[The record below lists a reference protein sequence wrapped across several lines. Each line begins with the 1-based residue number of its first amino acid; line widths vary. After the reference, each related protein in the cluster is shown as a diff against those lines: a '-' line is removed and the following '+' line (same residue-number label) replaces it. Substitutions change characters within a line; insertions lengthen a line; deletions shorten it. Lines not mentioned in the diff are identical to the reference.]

1 MKGNKRNGFIK
12 VLAAFVCCG
21 VLCFI
26 FTGAAELNASDLHTG
41 QPLLS
46 GLVNGGA
53 SLSALLTVPRFDFDK
68 VISDY
73 NRQESDNTSSQGS
86 ITEKEEQ
93 TPQTDSNQTSS
104 DIHTS
109 DGQSREESGTNTNSD
124 APAEDVLVDVSEPL
138 TPETKIISL
147 NLRGDKN
154 DLADFTAKDGEIRR
168 VTYTPLEADN
178 IINLENGQ
186 LRNCTELEN
195 GDILKIASKPADID
209 IELNNG
215 KIIPSI
221 GFGTWKLKNNEET
234 VEIIKDA
241 IKCGYRHID
250 TAFAYGNEET
260 IGKGIK
266 ESNIDRKDLFITGK
280 LWNDDRGYENII
292 NACKRTIKNLNCEY
306 LDLYLIHWPASKAVH
321 DDWIEINKE
330 TWQALEYLYE
340 QGLVKAIGVCNFK
353 INQLEELI
361 KTAKIKPMVNQIE
374 FHIGVY
380 NKDILDYCNR
390 NNIVVEAWSPLG
402 SGKLFKVEELKLM
415 ASKYNVSVAQ
425 LCIRWCLQNN
435 TLPLPKSK
443 NIERI
448 KNNLDV
454 FNFEIT
460 NEDMEYLNNFRK
472 VGSSGLDSETITL
485 FN

>member
-1 MKGNKRNGFIK
+1 M
-12 VLAAFVCCG
+12 
-21 VLCFI
+21 
-26 FTGAAELNASDLHTG
+26 
-41 QPLLS
+41 
-46 GLVNGGA
+46 
-53 SLSALLTVPRFDFDK
+53 
-68 VISDY
+68 
-73 NRQESDNTSSQGS
+73 
-86 ITEKEEQ
+86 
-93 TPQTDSNQTSS
+93 
-104 DIHTS
+104 
-109 DGQSREESGTNTNSD
+109 
-124 APAEDVLVDVSEPL
+124 
-138 TPETKIISL
+138 
-147 NLRGDKN
+147 
-154 DLADFTAKDGEIRR
+154 
-168 VTYTPLEADN
+168 
-178 IINLENGQ
+178 
-186 LRNCTELEN
+186 
-195 GDILKIASKPADID
+195 
-209 IELNNG
+209 ELNNG

-234 VEIIKDA
+234 VEVIKEA
-241 IKCGYRHID
+241 IKCGYSHID

-390 NNIVVEAWSPLG
+390 NNIIVEAWSPLG

>member
-1 MKGNKRNGFIK
+1 M
-12 VLAAFVCCG
+12 
-21 VLCFI
+21 
-26 FTGAAELNASDLHTG
+26 
-41 QPLLS
+41 
-46 GLVNGGA
+46 
-53 SLSALLTVPRFDFDK
+53 
-68 VISDY
+68 
-73 NRQESDNTSSQGS
+73 
-86 ITEKEEQ
+86 
-93 TPQTDSNQTSS
+93 
-104 DIHTS
+104 
-109 DGQSREESGTNTNSD
+109 
-124 APAEDVLVDVSEPL
+124 
-138 TPETKIISL
+138 
-147 NLRGDKN
+147 
-154 DLADFTAKDGEIRR
+154 
-168 VTYTPLEADN
+168 
-178 IINLENGQ
+178 
-186 LRNCTELEN
+186 
-195 GDILKIASKPADID
+195 
-209 IELNNG
+209 ELNNG

-234 VEIIKDA
+234 VEVIKEA
-241 IKCGYRHID
+241 IKCGYNHID

-390 NNIVVEAWSPLG
+390 NNIIVEAWSPLG

-460 NEDMEYLNNFRK
+460 DEDMEYLNNFRK

>member
-1 MKGNKRNGFIK
+1 M
-12 VLAAFVCCG
+12 
-21 VLCFI
+21 
-26 FTGAAELNASDLHTG
+26 
-41 QPLLS
+41 
-46 GLVNGGA
+46 
-53 SLSALLTVPRFDFDK
+53 
-68 VISDY
+68 
-73 NRQESDNTSSQGS
+73 
-86 ITEKEEQ
+86 
-93 TPQTDSNQTSS
+93 
-104 DIHTS
+104 
-109 DGQSREESGTNTNSD
+109 
-124 APAEDVLVDVSEPL
+124 
-138 TPETKIISL
+138 
-147 NLRGDKN
+147 
-154 DLADFTAKDGEIRR
+154 
-168 VTYTPLEADN
+168 
-178 IINLENGQ
+178 
-186 LRNCTELEN
+186 
-195 GDILKIASKPADID
+195 
-209 IELNNG
+209 ELNNG

-234 VEIIKDA
+234 VEVIKEA

-390 NNIVVEAWSPLG
+390 NNIIVEAWSPLG
-402 SGKLFKVEELKLM
+402 SGKLFKVEELKEM

>member
-1 MKGNKRNGFIK
+1 M
-12 VLAAFVCCG
+12 
-21 VLCFI
+21 
-26 FTGAAELNASDLHTG
+26 
-41 QPLLS
+41 
-46 GLVNGGA
+46 
-53 SLSALLTVPRFDFDK
+53 
-68 VISDY
+68 
-73 NRQESDNTSSQGS
+73 
-86 ITEKEEQ
+86 
-93 TPQTDSNQTSS
+93 
-104 DIHTS
+104 
-109 DGQSREESGTNTNSD
+109 
-124 APAEDVLVDVSEPL
+124 
-138 TPETKIISL
+138 
-147 NLRGDKN
+147 
-154 DLADFTAKDGEIRR
+154 
-168 VTYTPLEADN
+168 
-178 IINLENGQ
+178 
-186 LRNCTELEN
+186 
-195 GDILKIASKPADID
+195 
-209 IELNNG
+209 ELNNG

-234 VEIIKDA
+234 IEIIKEA
-241 IKCGYRHID
+241 IKYGYRHID

-390 NNIVVEAWSPLG
+390 NNIIVEAWSPLG
-402 SGKLFKVEELKLM
+402 SGKLFKVEELKEM

>member
-1 MKGNKRNGFIK
+1 M
-12 VLAAFVCCG
+12 
-21 VLCFI
+21 
-26 FTGAAELNASDLHTG
+26 
-41 QPLLS
+41 
-46 GLVNGGA
+46 
-53 SLSALLTVPRFDFDK
+53 
-68 VISDY
+68 
-73 NRQESDNTSSQGS
+73 
-86 ITEKEEQ
+86 
-93 TPQTDSNQTSS
+93 
-104 DIHTS
+104 
-109 DGQSREESGTNTNSD
+109 
-124 APAEDVLVDVSEPL
+124 
-138 TPETKIISL
+138 
-147 NLRGDKN
+147 
-154 DLADFTAKDGEIRR
+154 
-168 VTYTPLEADN
+168 
-178 IINLENGQ
+178 
-186 LRNCTELEN
+186 
-195 GDILKIASKPADID
+195 
-209 IELNNG
+209 ELNNG

-234 VEIIKDA
+234 VEVIKEA
-241 IKCGYRHID
+241 IKCGYSHID

-402 SGKLFKVEELKLM
+402 SGKLFKVDELKEM

>member
-1 MKGNKRNGFIK
+1 M
-12 VLAAFVCCG
+12 
-21 VLCFI
+21 
-26 FTGAAELNASDLHTG
+26 
-41 QPLLS
+41 
-46 GLVNGGA
+46 
-53 SLSALLTVPRFDFDK
+53 
-68 VISDY
+68 
-73 NRQESDNTSSQGS
+73 
-86 ITEKEEQ
+86 
-93 TPQTDSNQTSS
+93 
-104 DIHTS
+104 
-109 DGQSREESGTNTNSD
+109 
-124 APAEDVLVDVSEPL
+124 
-138 TPETKIISL
+138 
-147 NLRGDKN
+147 
-154 DLADFTAKDGEIRR
+154 
-168 VTYTPLEADN
+168 
-178 IINLENGQ
+178 
-186 LRNCTELEN
+186 
-195 GDILKIASKPADID
+195 
-209 IELNNG
+209 ELNNG

-234 VEIIKDA
+234 IEIIKEA
-241 IKCGYRHID
+241 IKYGYRHID

-390 NNIVVEAWSPLG
+390 NNIIVEAWSPLG
-402 SGKLFKVEELKLM
+402 SGKLFKVEELKEM

-460 NEDMEYLNNFRK
+460 NEDMTYQKK
-472 VGSSGLDSETITL
+472 V
-485 FN
+485 

>member
-1 MKGNKRNGFIK
+1 M
-12 VLAAFVCCG
+12 
-21 VLCFI
+21 
-26 FTGAAELNASDLHTG
+26 
-41 QPLLS
+41 
-46 GLVNGGA
+46 
-53 SLSALLTVPRFDFDK
+53 
-68 VISDY
+68 
-73 NRQESDNTSSQGS
+73 
-86 ITEKEEQ
+86 
-93 TPQTDSNQTSS
+93 
-104 DIHTS
+104 
-109 DGQSREESGTNTNSD
+109 
-124 APAEDVLVDVSEPL
+124 
-138 TPETKIISL
+138 
-147 NLRGDKN
+147 
-154 DLADFTAKDGEIRR
+154 
-168 VTYTPLEADN
+168 
-178 IINLENGQ
+178 
-186 LRNCTELEN
+186 
-195 GDILKIASKPADID
+195 
-209 IELNNG
+209 ELNNG

-234 VEIIKDA
+234 VEIIKEA
-241 IKCGYRHID
+241 IKYGYRHID

-321 DDWIEINKE
+321 DNWIEINKE

-361 KTAKIKPMVNQIE
+361 KIAKIKPMVNQIE

-390 NNIVVEAWSPLG
+390 NNIIVEAWSPLG
-402 SGKLFKVEELKLM
+402 SGKLFKVDELKEM

>member
-1 MKGNKRNGFIK
+1 M
-12 VLAAFVCCG
+12 
-21 VLCFI
+21 
-26 FTGAAELNASDLHTG
+26 
-41 QPLLS
+41 
-46 GLVNGGA
+46 
-53 SLSALLTVPRFDFDK
+53 
-68 VISDY
+68 
-73 NRQESDNTSSQGS
+73 
-86 ITEKEEQ
+86 
-93 TPQTDSNQTSS
+93 
-104 DIHTS
+104 
-109 DGQSREESGTNTNSD
+109 
-124 APAEDVLVDVSEPL
+124 
-138 TPETKIISL
+138 
-147 NLRGDKN
+147 
-154 DLADFTAKDGEIRR
+154 
-168 VTYTPLEADN
+168 
-178 IINLENGQ
+178 
-186 LRNCTELEN
+186 
-195 GDILKIASKPADID
+195 
-209 IELNNG
+209 ELNNG

-234 VEIIKDA
+234 VEIIKEA
-241 IKCGYRHID
+241 IKCGYSHID

-390 NNIVVEAWSPLG
+390 NNIIVEAWSPLG
-402 SGKLFKVEELKLM
+402 SGKLFKVEELKEM

-460 NEDMEYLNNFRK
+460 NEDMEYLNNFRR

>member
-1 MKGNKRNGFIK
+1 M
-12 VLAAFVCCG
+12 
-21 VLCFI
+21 
-26 FTGAAELNASDLHTG
+26 
-41 QPLLS
+41 
-46 GLVNGGA
+46 
-53 SLSALLTVPRFDFDK
+53 
-68 VISDY
+68 
-73 NRQESDNTSSQGS
+73 
-86 ITEKEEQ
+86 
-93 TPQTDSNQTSS
+93 
-104 DIHTS
+104 
-109 DGQSREESGTNTNSD
+109 
-124 APAEDVLVDVSEPL
+124 
-138 TPETKIISL
+138 
-147 NLRGDKN
+147 
-154 DLADFTAKDGEIRR
+154 
-168 VTYTPLEADN
+168 
-178 IINLENGQ
+178 
-186 LRNCTELEN
+186 
-195 GDILKIASKPADID
+195 
-209 IELNNG
+209 ELNNG

-234 VEIIKDA
+234 VEIIKEA

-390 NNIVVEAWSPLG
+390 NNIIVEAWSPLG
-402 SGKLFKVEELKLM
+402 SGKLFKVEELKEM

>member
-1 MKGNKRNGFIK
+1 M
-12 VLAAFVCCG
+12 
-21 VLCFI
+21 
-26 FTGAAELNASDLHTG
+26 
-41 QPLLS
+41 
-46 GLVNGGA
+46 
-53 SLSALLTVPRFDFDK
+53 
-68 VISDY
+68 
-73 NRQESDNTSSQGS
+73 
-86 ITEKEEQ
+86 
-93 TPQTDSNQTSS
+93 
-104 DIHTS
+104 
-109 DGQSREESGTNTNSD
+109 
-124 APAEDVLVDVSEPL
+124 
-138 TPETKIISL
+138 
-147 NLRGDKN
+147 
-154 DLADFTAKDGEIRR
+154 
-168 VTYTPLEADN
+168 
-178 IINLENGQ
+178 
-186 LRNCTELEN
+186 
-195 GDILKIASKPADID
+195 
-209 IELNNG
+209 ELNNG

-234 VEIIKDA
+234 VEIIKEA

>member
-1 MKGNKRNGFIK
+1 M
-12 VLAAFVCCG
+12 
-21 VLCFI
+21 
-26 FTGAAELNASDLHTG
+26 
-41 QPLLS
+41 
-46 GLVNGGA
+46 
-53 SLSALLTVPRFDFDK
+53 
-68 VISDY
+68 
-73 NRQESDNTSSQGS
+73 
-86 ITEKEEQ
+86 
-93 TPQTDSNQTSS
+93 
-104 DIHTS
+104 
-109 DGQSREESGTNTNSD
+109 
-124 APAEDVLVDVSEPL
+124 
-138 TPETKIISL
+138 
-147 NLRGDKN
+147 
-154 DLADFTAKDGEIRR
+154 
-168 VTYTPLEADN
+168 
-178 IINLENGQ
+178 
-186 LRNCTELEN
+186 
-195 GDILKIASKPADID
+195 
-209 IELNNG
+209 ELNNG

-234 VEIIKDA
+234 VEIIKEA
-241 IKCGYRHID
+241 IKCGYSHID

-390 NNIVVEAWSPLG
+390 NNIIVEAWSPLG

-460 NEDMEYLNNFRK
+460 NEDMEYLNNFRR

>member
-1 MKGNKRNGFIK
+1 M
-12 VLAAFVCCG
+12 
-21 VLCFI
+21 
-26 FTGAAELNASDLHTG
+26 
-41 QPLLS
+41 
-46 GLVNGGA
+46 
-53 SLSALLTVPRFDFDK
+53 
-68 VISDY
+68 
-73 NRQESDNTSSQGS
+73 
-86 ITEKEEQ
+86 
-93 TPQTDSNQTSS
+93 
-104 DIHTS
+104 
-109 DGQSREESGTNTNSD
+109 
-124 APAEDVLVDVSEPL
+124 
-138 TPETKIISL
+138 
-147 NLRGDKN
+147 
-154 DLADFTAKDGEIRR
+154 
-168 VTYTPLEADN
+168 
-178 IINLENGQ
+178 
-186 LRNCTELEN
+186 
-195 GDILKIASKPADID
+195 
-209 IELNNG
+209 ELNNG

-234 VEIIKDA
+234 VEIIKEA
-241 IKCGYRHID
+241 IKYGYRHID

-361 KTAKIKPMVNQIE
+361 MTAKIKPMVNQIE

-390 NNIVVEAWSPLG
+390 NNIIVEAWSPLG
-402 SGKLFKVEELKLM
+402 SGKLFKVEELKEM

>member
-1 MKGNKRNGFIK
+1 M
-12 VLAAFVCCG
+12 
-21 VLCFI
+21 
-26 FTGAAELNASDLHTG
+26 
-41 QPLLS
+41 
-46 GLVNGGA
+46 
-53 SLSALLTVPRFDFDK
+53 
-68 VISDY
+68 
-73 NRQESDNTSSQGS
+73 
-86 ITEKEEQ
+86 
-93 TPQTDSNQTSS
+93 
-104 DIHTS
+104 
-109 DGQSREESGTNTNSD
+109 
-124 APAEDVLVDVSEPL
+124 
-138 TPETKIISL
+138 
-147 NLRGDKN
+147 
-154 DLADFTAKDGEIRR
+154 
-168 VTYTPLEADN
+168 
-178 IINLENGQ
+178 
-186 LRNCTELEN
+186 
-195 GDILKIASKPADID
+195 
-209 IELNNG
+209 ELNNG

-234 VEIIKDA
+234 VEIIKEA
-241 IKCGYRHID
+241 IKCGYSHID

-454 FNFEIT
+454 FNFKIT
-460 NEDMEYLNNFRK
+460 DEDMEYLNNFSE

>member
-1 MKGNKRNGFIK
+1 M
-12 VLAAFVCCG
+12 
-21 VLCFI
+21 
-26 FTGAAELNASDLHTG
+26 
-41 QPLLS
+41 
-46 GLVNGGA
+46 
-53 SLSALLTVPRFDFDK
+53 
-68 VISDY
+68 
-73 NRQESDNTSSQGS
+73 
-86 ITEKEEQ
+86 
-93 TPQTDSNQTSS
+93 
-104 DIHTS
+104 
-109 DGQSREESGTNTNSD
+109 
-124 APAEDVLVDVSEPL
+124 
-138 TPETKIISL
+138 
-147 NLRGDKN
+147 
-154 DLADFTAKDGEIRR
+154 
-168 VTYTPLEADN
+168 
-178 IINLENGQ
+178 
-186 LRNCTELEN
+186 
-195 GDILKIASKPADID
+195 
-209 IELNNG
+209 ELNNG

-234 VEIIKDA
+234 IEIIKEA
-241 IKCGYRHID
+241 IKYGYRHID

-454 FNFEIT
+454 FNFKIT
-460 NEDMEYLNNFRK
+460 DEDMEYLNNFRE

>member
-1 MKGNKRNGFIK
+1 M
-12 VLAAFVCCG
+12 
-21 VLCFI
+21 
-26 FTGAAELNASDLHTG
+26 
-41 QPLLS
+41 
-46 GLVNGGA
+46 
-53 SLSALLTVPRFDFDK
+53 
-68 VISDY
+68 
-73 NRQESDNTSSQGS
+73 
-86 ITEKEEQ
+86 
-93 TPQTDSNQTSS
+93 
-104 DIHTS
+104 
-109 DGQSREESGTNTNSD
+109 
-124 APAEDVLVDVSEPL
+124 
-138 TPETKIISL
+138 
-147 NLRGDKN
+147 
-154 DLADFTAKDGEIRR
+154 
-168 VTYTPLEADN
+168 
-178 IINLENGQ
+178 
-186 LRNCTELEN
+186 
-195 GDILKIASKPADID
+195 
-209 IELNNG
+209 ELNNG

-241 IKCGYRHID
+241 IKYGYRHID

-390 NNIVVEAWSPLG
+390 NNIIVEAWSPLG
-402 SGKLFKVEELKLM
+402 SGKLFKVEELKEM

-454 FNFEIT
+454 FNFKIT
-460 NEDMEYLNNFRK
+460 DEDMEYLNNFRK

>member
-1 MKGNKRNGFIK
+1 M
-12 VLAAFVCCG
+12 
-21 VLCFI
+21 
-26 FTGAAELNASDLHTG
+26 
-41 QPLLS
+41 
-46 GLVNGGA
+46 
-53 SLSALLTVPRFDFDK
+53 
-68 VISDY
+68 
-73 NRQESDNTSSQGS
+73 
-86 ITEKEEQ
+86 
-93 TPQTDSNQTSS
+93 
-104 DIHTS
+104 
-109 DGQSREESGTNTNSD
+109 
-124 APAEDVLVDVSEPL
+124 
-138 TPETKIISL
+138 
-147 NLRGDKN
+147 
-154 DLADFTAKDGEIRR
+154 
-168 VTYTPLEADN
+168 
-178 IINLENGQ
+178 
-186 LRNCTELEN
+186 
-195 GDILKIASKPADID
+195 
-209 IELNNG
+209 ELNNG

-234 VEIIKDA
+234 VEIIKEA
-241 IKCGYRHID
+241 IKYGYRHID

-390 NNIVVEAWSPLG
+390 NNIIVEAWSPLG
-402 SGKLFKVEELKLM
+402 SGKLFKVEELKEM

-454 FNFEIT
+454 FNFKIT
-460 NEDMEYLNNFRK
+460 DEDMEYLNNFRE

>member
-1 MKGNKRNGFIK
+1 M
-12 VLAAFVCCG
+12 
-21 VLCFI
+21 
-26 FTGAAELNASDLHTG
+26 
-41 QPLLS
+41 
-46 GLVNGGA
+46 
-53 SLSALLTVPRFDFDK
+53 
-68 VISDY
+68 
-73 NRQESDNTSSQGS
+73 
-86 ITEKEEQ
+86 
-93 TPQTDSNQTSS
+93 
-104 DIHTS
+104 
-109 DGQSREESGTNTNSD
+109 
-124 APAEDVLVDVSEPL
+124 
-138 TPETKIISL
+138 
-147 NLRGDKN
+147 
-154 DLADFTAKDGEIRR
+154 
-168 VTYTPLEADN
+168 
-178 IINLENGQ
+178 
-186 LRNCTELEN
+186 
-195 GDILKIASKPADID
+195 
-209 IELNNG
+209 ELNNG

-234 VEIIKDA
+234 VEIIKEA

-425 LCIRWCLQNN
+425 LCIKWCLQNN

>member
-1 MKGNKRNGFIK
+1 M
-12 VLAAFVCCG
+12 
-21 VLCFI
+21 
-26 FTGAAELNASDLHTG
+26 
-41 QPLLS
+41 
-46 GLVNGGA
+46 
-53 SLSALLTVPRFDFDK
+53 
-68 VISDY
+68 
-73 NRQESDNTSSQGS
+73 
-86 ITEKEEQ
+86 
-93 TPQTDSNQTSS
+93 
-104 DIHTS
+104 
-109 DGQSREESGTNTNSD
+109 
-124 APAEDVLVDVSEPL
+124 
-138 TPETKIISL
+138 
-147 NLRGDKN
+147 
-154 DLADFTAKDGEIRR
+154 
-168 VTYTPLEADN
+168 
-178 IINLENGQ
+178 
-186 LRNCTELEN
+186 
-195 GDILKIASKPADID
+195 
-209 IELNNG
+209 ELNNG

-234 VEIIKDA
+234 VEVIKEA
-241 IKCGYRHID
+241 IKCGYSHID

-454 FNFEIT
+454 FNFKIT
-460 NEDMEYLNNFRK
+460 DEDMEYLNNFRE

>member
-1 MKGNKRNGFIK
+1 M
-12 VLAAFVCCG
+12 
-21 VLCFI
+21 
-26 FTGAAELNASDLHTG
+26 
-41 QPLLS
+41 
-46 GLVNGGA
+46 
-53 SLSALLTVPRFDFDK
+53 
-68 VISDY
+68 
-73 NRQESDNTSSQGS
+73 
-86 ITEKEEQ
+86 
-93 TPQTDSNQTSS
+93 
-104 DIHTS
+104 
-109 DGQSREESGTNTNSD
+109 
-124 APAEDVLVDVSEPL
+124 
-138 TPETKIISL
+138 
-147 NLRGDKN
+147 
-154 DLADFTAKDGEIRR
+154 
-168 VTYTPLEADN
+168 
-178 IINLENGQ
+178 
-186 LRNCTELEN
+186 
-195 GDILKIASKPADID
+195 
-209 IELNNG
+209 ELNNG

-234 VEIIKDA
+234 VEIIKEA
-241 IKCGYRHID
+241 IKCGYHHID

-454 FNFEIT
+454 FNFKIT
-460 NEDMEYLNNFRK
+460 DEDMEYLNNFRE